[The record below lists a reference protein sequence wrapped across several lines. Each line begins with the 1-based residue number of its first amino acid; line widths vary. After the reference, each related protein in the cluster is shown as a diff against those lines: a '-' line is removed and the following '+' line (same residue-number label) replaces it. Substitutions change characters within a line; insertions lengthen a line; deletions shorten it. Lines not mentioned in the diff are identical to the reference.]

1 MSHLDDYGQQ
11 PCPTANQ
18 KDELDSNA
26 IFIIPPNRAVG
37 GTPIRR
43 SSPAAILIPSRPNS
57 IGRNN
62 ANTSNPR
69 DGLLRRVSYEEL
81 MDRPSS
87 NPRTR
92 TPMRYES
99 PLNATA
105 FRPNN
110 LFSLPNRTEGQRVTV
125 RPLAGAAIGTSL
137 PSRRVR
143 MLLCYF
149 LFEFLV
155 II

>member
-1 MSHLDDYGQQ
+1 MSAPDEIKGQTNLA
-11 PCPTANQ
+11 PAKNV
-18 KDELDSNA
+18 ENEIDSNFM
-26 IFIIPPNRAVG
+26 FILPPNRSVG

-43 SSPAAILIPSRPNS
+43 SSPASILVPSRPNS
-57 IGRNN
+57 ILHGQ
-62 ANTSNPR
+62 NTSNPR

-99 PLNATA
+99 PLNANA
-105 FRPNN
+105 FRP
-110 LFSLPNRTEGQRVTV
+110 PNRIEGQRVTV
-125 RPLAGAAIGTSL
+125 RPLAGAAVGVSL

-143 MLLCYF
+143 IILLY
-149 LFEFLV
+149 
-155 II
+155 